1 MTYWMYCPQCETVVD
16 EFEACC
22 SQCKKPINVLETIRM
37 DDETLEFMT
46 EETDPRKAPRSDSG

>member
-1 MTYWMYCPQCETVVD
+1 MYCPQCEAVVD
-16 EFEACC
+16 EFETCC
-22 SQCKKPINVLETIRM
+22 FKCKKPINVLETIRM

>member
-16 EFEACC
+16 EFETCC
-22 SQCKKPINVLETIRM
+22 SQCKKPINVLEIVSM

-46 EETDPRKAPRSDSG
+46 EPTDPRKAPRSDSG